1 MANPTANEV
10 KEAAAALKFNKPVMK
25 ITKKGKTLTF
35 HLYGGEVLKY
45 TLRQSSGRALK
56 SKAASKK

>member
-1 MANPTANEV
+1 MAKPTANEV

-35 HLYGGEVLKY
+35 HMYGGEVLKY
-45 TLRQSSGRALK
+45 TLK